1 MTIVHVTLQFP
12 IYSYY
17 PENTVSVD
25 PSLVCIVIN
34 RGIRTPPP
42 TPWQCVHSLRLLFS
56 FELHAGRV
64 LLTSSSIPSID
75 TTRYA

>member
-34 RGIRTPPP
+34 RGIRTPPHLGNAFTAYDYYSP
-42 TPWQCVHSLRLLFS
+42 LSRMPV
-56 FELHAGRV
+56 A
-64 LLTSSSIPSID
+64 PS
-75 TTRYA
+75 